1 MTTKSIT
8 ELVGELEDTLVAY
21 DEADERSGAASR
33 AKDQAAS
40 DELDAEM
47 QRLGKVERRLL
58 KKICSTPATSREE
71 AVLQVIAASQLTLLV
86 SEGSVAKK
94 KSAMKVHDGLISA
107 LSRLIELPVHHI
119 AATNVRRQYF
129 DMPFKRARGIKP
141 ADLPALVAER
151 NKIWHSNDDAPSDAD
166 SDKRSQNVC
175 DQVNVLENC
184 IADMVAPSADGTL
197 AQFELLMDLVQL
209 GGWSDDRDV
218 RLIESIKAG
227 LRKQTGD
234 AK

>member
-8 ELVGELEDTLVAY
+8 ELLGELEDTLVAY
-21 DEADERSGAASR
+21 DEADERSGD

-40 DELDAEM
+40 DGFDAEM
-47 QRLGKVERRLL
+47 QRLGKVERVLL
-58 KKICSTPATSREE
+58 KKICSTPATSRDE

-94 KSAMKVHDGLISA
+94 KNAAKVHDGLISA

-119 AATNVRRQYF
+119 DAVNVRRQYF

-151 NKIWHSNDDAPSDAD
+151 NKIWHSNDGAPSDAD
-166 SDKRSQNVC
+166 SDKHPKR
-175 DQVNVLENC
+175 LR
-184 IADMVAPSADGTL
+184 PSERARKLYRRHGGPVGRWHPCAIRAADG
-197 AQFELLMDLVQL
+197 F
-209 GGWSDDRDV
+209 G
-218 RLIESIKAG
+218 
-227 LRKQTGD
+227 
-234 AK
+234 